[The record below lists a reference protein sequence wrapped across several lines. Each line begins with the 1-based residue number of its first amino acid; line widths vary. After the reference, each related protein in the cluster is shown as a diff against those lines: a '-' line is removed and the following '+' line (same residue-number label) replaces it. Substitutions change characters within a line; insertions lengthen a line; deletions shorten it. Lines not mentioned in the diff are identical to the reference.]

1 MIAIYKR
8 MTYMR
13 TTLILPEGLVDA
25 ARDATGLTSKTE
37 TVVYAL
43 KEVIRRKRIEGLKSM
58 FGRVD
63 IDLDLEKT
71 RGRRK
76 AVRA

>member
-1 MIAIYKR
+1 
-8 MTYMR
+8 MR

-25 ARDATGLTSKTE
+25 ARDATGLTSKTD

-43 KEVIRRKRIEGLKSM
+43 REVIRRKRIDDLKSM
-58 FGRVD
+58 FGKVD
-63 IDLDLEKT
+63 IAVDLDKT

-76 AVRA
+76 A

>member
-1 MIAIYKR
+1 
-8 MTYMR
+8 MR

-25 ARDATGLTSKTE
+25 AREATGLTSKTD

-43 KEVIRRKRIEGLKSM
+43 KEVIRRKRIEDLKSM
-58 FGRVD
+58 FGKID

-76 AVRA
+76 P